1 MKKKLWK
8 KPKQIIMDIGKCK
21 YCQKD
26 MVNTESFVVFATK
39 EKAHY
44 ECMKKDDELKQKI
57 TQKIEKDINNLVGK

>member
-1 MKKKLWK
+1 VKKKLWK
-8 KPKQIIMDIGKCK
+8 KPKQIVMDIGKCK

-44 ECMKKDDELKQKI
+44 ECMKKDDELKEKI
-57 TQKIEKDINNLVGK
+57 KNKIESDINKLF

>member
-8 KPKQIIMDIGKCK
+8 KPKQIVMDIGKCK

-44 ECMKKDDELKQKI
+44 ECMKKDDELKEKI
-57 TQKIEKDINNLVGK
+57 KNKIESDINKLF